1 MKRGKWIMSGTAMVL
16 AASMLAGC
24 AQKPVT
30 GVQQDDTNA
39 NNTQTGESTADSSST
54 ETASGGQSAVSGHIV
69 VWVGDQQMDIF
80 QQIADGFTEK
90 TGVTVEL
97 VPYTGVNATDKL
109 ALDGPAGNGGDVYVQ
124 GGGAALAKAVD
135 QGLYKEI
142 PEGTFDESLFTEST
156 IEDYKYKGTLYGVP
170 MGAETPALIY
180 NKDLISEIPDTWE
193 GLMEACAELTDIE
206 NDQYGFLMDATN
218 PYFINAL
225 FDAYGGYIFA
235 QDENGYNPDDIGLNN
250 EGTKEAVK
258 MVAQYY
264 ESGQWQRNMA
274 FDAMEKKFTDGQA
287 AVIYDGPWAVAGY
300 EEAGIN
306 IGIAP
311 LPPLENGNVPR
322 TFSGSYGLSVSA
334 FTENETAALEF
345 IKYAVNEENIM
356 LYCNATNRTPALKSC
371 NELDEI
377 KNDPVRSAF
386 AQQMENSIP
395 QPNIPEMDLIYAPM
409 IDGLTLIF
417 SQGADVDETLDKA
430 VDQIKEQIS
439 IMQQ

>member
-1 MKRGKWIMSGTAMVL
+1 MKRGKFMAAGIAATL
-16 AASMLAGC
+16 AIAALGGC

-30 GVQQDDTNA
+30 GVQQNDTNA
-39 NNTQTGESTADSSST
+39 DAQAGDASVSKNESVKDTQGGSEI
-54 ETASGGQSAVSGHIV
+54 SGNLV
-69 VWVGDQQMDIF
+69 VWVGDQQMEIF
-80 QQIADGFTEK
+80 QQIADGFTQQ

-135 QGLYKEI
+135 QGLYKEL
-142 PEGTFDESLFTEST
+142 PDGTIDESIFTEST
-156 IEDYKYKGTLYGVP
+156 ISDYKYKGALYGVP

-193 GLMEACAELTDIE
+193 KLMEECAKLTDID
-206 NDQYGFLMDATN
+206 NDKYGFLMDPTN
-218 PYFINAL
+218 PYFANAL
-225 FDAYGGYIFA
+225 FDAYGGYIFG

-258 MVAQYY
+258 VIAGYY
-264 ESGQWQRNMA
+264 DSGQWQRNMA

-300 EEAGIN
+300 KDAGLN

-311 LPPLENGNVPR
+311 LPPLENGNAPR
-322 TFSGSYGLSVSA
+322 TFSGCYGLAVSA
-334 FTENETAALEF
+334 FTQNEAAAFEF
-345 IKYAVNEENIM
+345 IKYAVNEDNIM
-356 LYCNATNRTPALKSC
+356 LYCNGTNRTPSLKSC

-386 AQQMENSIP
+386 AKQLENSIP
-395 QPNIPEMDLIYAPM
+395 QPNIPEMDLIYGPM
-409 IDGLTLIF
+409 IDGLTLVF
-417 SQGADVDETLDKA
+417 SQSADVDETLDKA
-430 VDQIKEQIS
+430 VAQIKEQIS

>member
-1 MKRGKWIMSGTAMVL
+1 MKRGKWMATGI
-16 AASMLAGC
+16 AASLIMAVLGGC

-30 GVQQDDTNA
+30 GVAQDDTSTDA
-39 NNTQTGESTADSSST
+39 SRSDESASDGADMGHQ
-54 ETASGGQSAVSGHIV
+54 EEDSGISGNLV
-69 VWVGDQQMDIF
+69 VWVGDQQMEIF
-80 QQIADGFTEK
+80 EQIAQGFTEQ

-135 QGLYKEI
+135 QGLYKEL
-142 PEGTFDESLFTEST
+142 PSGTVDERLFTESA
-156 IEDYKYKGTLYGVP
+156 IEDYKYKGALYGVP

-180 NKDLISEIPDTWE
+180 NKELISEIPDTWE
-193 GLMEACAELTDIE
+193 GLMEACAQLTDIE

-218 PYFINAL
+218 PYFINAI
-225 FDAYGGYIFA
+225 FDAYGGYIFGKG
-235 QDENGYNPDDIGLNN
+235 ENGYNPDDIGLNN

-258 MVAQYY
+258 TVAGYY
-264 ESGQWQRNMA
+264 DSGQWQRNMA
-274 FDAMEKKFTDGQA
+274 FDAMEKKFTDGQV
-287 AVIYDGPWAVAGY
+287 AVIYDGPWAVEGY
-300 EEAGIN
+300 EAAGIN

-322 TFSGSYGLSVSA
+322 TFSGCYGLSVSA
-334 FTENETAALEF
+334 FTQNEDAAFEF
-345 IKYAVNEENIM
+345 IKYAVNEENVM
-356 LYCNATNRTPALKSC
+356 LYCNSTNRTPVLKSC

-386 AQQMENSIP
+386 AKQMENSIP
-395 QPNIPEMDLIYAPM
+395 QPNIPEMDLIYGPM
-409 IDGLTLIF
+409 IDGLTLVF

-430 VDQIKEQIS
+430 VAQIKEQIS